1 MKKIL
6 LVTAL
11 ISAVLMTGCN
21 ETKKVIETAGTV
33 RLTGNYTVTQITGTP
48 LENKDM
54 SLAFTALDKMVT
66 GNSGCNEFSGN
77 YSIDV
82 LAISVGQLMATE
94 MYCDEPVMV
103 VERAFMKA
111 LKETGSFNIE
121 DGILTLYSKT
131 DRSALLKAKR
141 NG

>member
-1 MKKIL
+1 MKKLL

-48 LENKDM
+48 LQSKDM
-54 SLAFTALDKMVT
+54 SLSFTALDKMVS
-66 GNSGCNEFSGN
+66 GNSGCNTFSGN

-94 MYCDEPVMV
+94 AYCDEPVMN

-121 DGILTLYSKT
+121 DNVLSLYSKV
-131 DRSALLKAKR
+131 DRSVLLKASRK
-141 NG
+141 